1 MQISQINLNLTWQCT
16 HNVMMGPSS
25 GLPLNAVHCVSEL
38 VVPARR
44 ARLCLS
50 NPCTPVSQLPRFR
63 SDHLGGVGIIFVLV
77 IIINEGIIFRLFRVL
92 FVRMLL
98 SNFCSRLSCL
108 VDVSLGSSNTA
119 TAEHSALQQYLCHR
133 FCVYRSR
140 HSLTWITLL
149 S

>member
-1 MQISQINLNLTWQCT
+1 MQLSQINPNLTWQCT

-38 VVPARR
+38 VVPACR

-50 NPCTPVSQLPRFR
+50 NPCTPVSQQPRFR

-92 FVRMLL
+92 FERMLL